1 MKNIYY
7 NLRLRLQEIASD
19 NRGVA
24 AVEVI
29 LILVVLIGLVV
40 VFKSNAAELLT
51 KIWNAVTKGASSVTG

>member
-1 MKNIYY
+1 MEDMYYFIKN
-7 NLRLRLQEIASD
+7 RLFEI
-19 NRGVA
+19 NKNNKGVA
-24 AVEVI
+24 TVEVI